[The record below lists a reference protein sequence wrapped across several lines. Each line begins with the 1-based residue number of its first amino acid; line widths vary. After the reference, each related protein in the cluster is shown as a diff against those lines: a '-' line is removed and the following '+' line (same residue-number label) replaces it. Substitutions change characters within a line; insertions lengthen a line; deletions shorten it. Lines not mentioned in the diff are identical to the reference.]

1 MMGVRTNGT
10 LWAWG
15 SNDSGQLGLNNLVRY
30 SSPVQVPGTTW
41 SSVEAMSDGARGF
54 KTDGTLWGWGRN
66 NKGDLGQNNTTAY
79 SSPVQLPGTDWY
91 KAMGQMLQKRI

>member
-1 MMGVRTNGT
+1 MLATKTDGT
-10 LWAWG
+10 LWSWG
-15 SNDSGQLGLNNLVRY
+15 RGGSGQLANNSTVTR

-41 SSVEAMSDGARGF
+41 SDVEAMGEGARGF

-66 NKGDLGQNNTTAY
+66 NYGDLGQNNTTAY

-91 KAMGQMLQKRI
+91 KAMGQMLQKRV